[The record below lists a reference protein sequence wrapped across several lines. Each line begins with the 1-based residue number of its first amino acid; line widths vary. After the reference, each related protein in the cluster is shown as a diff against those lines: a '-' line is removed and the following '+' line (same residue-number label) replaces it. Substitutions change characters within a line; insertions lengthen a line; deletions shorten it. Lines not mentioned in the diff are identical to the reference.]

1 MLIQYNQ
8 IIAYHNNFLYTI
20 RGIIDINTTPVS
32 IDSSPIGIGM
42 GFRNWCGNWGLN
54 IFYLQK

>member
-20 RGIIDINTTPVS
+20 RGIIDIKTTPVS
-32 IDSSPIGIGM
+32 IDSSPIGTEHA
-42 GFRNWCGNWGLN
+42 FKRWCGSWGLN
-54 IFYLQK
+54 VFYLQK